1 MEVVN
6 IHAAKTH
13 LSRFLELLAS
23 GEEAEIIIAK
33 AGKPVAKLIPFTPV
47 MRPRQLGV
55 LSGQVWEAPD
65 AWSAD
70 TDAEIAASFL
80 EDQDW
85 DQDSLRV
92 AEEPQG

>member
-1 MEVVN
+1 MEPVN

-23 GEEAEIIIAK
+23 GEETEIVIAK
-33 AGKPVAKLIPFTPV
+33 AGKPIAKLIPFATV
-47 MRPRQLGV
+47 MPQRQLGV
-55 LSGQVWEAPD
+55 LSGQIWEAPD

-70 TDAEIAASFL
+70 TDADIAATFL
-80 EDQDW
+80 DEGW
-85 DQDSLRV
+85 GQDSLRV